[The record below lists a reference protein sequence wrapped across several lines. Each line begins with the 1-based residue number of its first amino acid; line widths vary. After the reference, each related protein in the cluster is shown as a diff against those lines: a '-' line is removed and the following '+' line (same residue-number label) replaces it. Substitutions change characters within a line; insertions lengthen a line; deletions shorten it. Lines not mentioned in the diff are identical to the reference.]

1 VTSFCLKGQPGSPDL
16 ELTESVFIRFLHP
29 ESSMAVF
36 RAASHDDV
44 LMLLVQIVVLLAAA
58 RGLSELVSRFKQPG
72 VLGEILAGILLGP
85 SFAAALFP
93 QLHGIIVPAQ
103 AIQGYLLETISLLGA
118 LFLLLITG
126 LEMDLALIRR
136 HARTALGVSFG
147 GIVVTFASGF
157 TLGQLLP
164 DAVLSETANRLITSL
179 FLATAMSISAIP
191 VLARV
196 LMELKLMRRNLGQTM
211 IAAGMSDDTIGWILL
226 SIVIGLAG
234 GNDLGSGDV
243 VWIVSKVL
251 LFIAFSFTIVSYV
264 VRHALSYVQRHA
276 IIPGALF
283 TVIVLTM
290 FALSAITQGL
300 GLEPVLGAFVAGIV
314 ISRSGSISKHAHET
328 LQVVSLSIFSPIF
341 FAVAGLK
348 VNLAFLLDA
357 GMALLAVIVI
367 AIATAGK
374 ILGTYLGARLIGRQ
388 NHLTALSF
396 GAGLNARGAMEILI
410 ATIGLSLG
418 ILSQEMFSIIVIMAI
433 VTSLM
438 APPMLRWVVQHIPP
452 DADEERRL
460 KQEAILADSP
470 IRSLNRVLLPVRI
483 DPEGASSRIIEAG
496 ILNLLGST
504 NRLQVELLNIPQKA
518 SEKQQGLDYLKK
530 IRPLFHVDKVIVRAI
545 PGKDPASII
554 LDEVKAGY
562 DLLVLGAPR
571 NNDLRNEGLFN
582 PIIDTI
588 VRQTPCPTLVVSK
601 GKVNWQWSP
610 RRILVPVNGSAPS
623 RNAAQLAFQIAN
635 RDTVVIIFNVIED
648 QRSGLSGIFAN
659 PFHIARIEQIQ
670 RDIVEEIAA
679 MGEIFGA
686 RTEHEVSFARSYDRE
701 VLRYTQTNQIDLILL
716 GTSVRSGPT
725 QLFLGSRV
733 ENIVLKA
740 ECPVAILNVN
750 ES

>member
-1 VTSFCLKGQPGSPDL
+1 M
-16 ELTESVFIRFLHP
+16 EI
-29 ESSMAVF
+29 F

-72 VLGEILAGILLGP
+72 VIGEILAGILLGP

-93 QLHGIIVPAQ
+93 GLYGIIVPTEAV
-103 AIQGYLLETISLLGA
+103 QGYLLETISLLGA

-147 GIVVTFASGF
+147 GIVVTFVSGY

-164 DAVLSETANRLITSL
+164 ETLLSGKENRLITSL

-196 LMELKLMRRNLGQTM
+196 LMEMKLMRRNLGQTM
-211 IAAGMSDDTIGWILL
+211 IAAGMSDDTVGWILL
-226 SIVIGLAG
+226 SVVIGLAG
-234 GNDLGSGDV
+234 GNGLGVGDV
-243 VWIVSKVL
+243 AWIVSKVL
-251 LFIAFSFTIVSYV
+251 LFIAFSFTVGSYAVS
-264 VRHALSYVQRHA
+264 HALSLVQRHA

-290 FALSAITQGL
+290 FTLSAITQAL

-314 ISRSGSISKHAHET
+314 LARGGGIPKQAHET
-328 LQVVSLSIFSPIF
+328 LQVISFSVFSPIF

-357 GMALLAVIVI
+357 EMAVLTVIVI
-367 AIATAGK
+367 VIATAGK

-418 ILSQEMFSIIVIMAI
+418 ILSQDLFSIIVIMAI
-433 VTSLM
+433 VTSLI
-438 APPMLRWVVQHIPP
+438 APPMLRWVVQRIPP

-470 IRSLNRVLLPVRI
+470 IHSLNRVLLPVRI

-504 NRLQVELLNIPQKA
+504 NRLQIELLNIPYKA
-518 SEKQQGLDYLKK
+518 AEKQQGLDYLKK
-530 IRPLFHVDKVIVRAI
+530 IRPLFHVEKMILRAV
-545 PGKDPASII
+545 PGKEPAAII
-554 LDEVKAGY
+554 LDEARAGC
-562 DLLVLGAPR
+562 DLLMLGAPR
-571 NNDLRNEGLFN
+571 DNDLRGGGLFN

-588 VRQTPCPTLVVSK
+588 VRQSPCPTLVVSK
-601 GKVNWQWSP
+601 GTVNWQWSP

-623 RNAAQLAFQIAN
+623 RNAAQLAFQLADK
-635 RDTVVIIFNVIED
+635 DTVVIILNVIEE
-648 QRSGLSGIFAN
+648 QRRGLSGIFAN
-659 PFHIARIEQIQ
+659 PFRMTRLEQIQ

-679 MGEIFGA
+679 MGEIFETKA
-686 RTEHEVSFARSYDRE
+686 EHEVVFARAYDRE
-701 VLRYTQTNQIDLILL
+701 VLRYAQANQIDLILM

-725 QLFLGSRV
+725 RLFLGSRV
-733 ENIVLKA
+733 ENIVLQA
-740 ECPVAILNVN
+740 ECPVAVLNVN
-750 ES
+750 E